1 MKHETHGPTKINGAA
16 APRGLDGAQRRSGWS
31 EEDERRATDPYV
43 APQGG
48 RTEARQG
55 WPEHEQKA
63 PAQSDRRMNETY
75 DARQRRDGDPA
86 RATGGYESAPF
97 RRDEDRSPDATQ
109 RQKPYIVEAMAPP
122 SVPPMAPD
130 RSGIPDDARTDL
142 APSDDVPR
150 PQDPNEFGA
159 HGDLPPDAGH

>member
-1 MKHETHGPTKINGAA
+1 MKHETHGPTKINGAT

-48 RTEARQG
+48 RTEAR
-55 WPEHEQKA
+55 
-63 PAQSDRRMNETY
+63 
-75 DARQRRDGDPA
+75 
-86 RATGGYESAPF
+86 
-97 RRDEDRSPDATQ
+97 SPDVTQ

-122 SVPPMAPD
+122 SVPPMVPD
-130 RSGIPDDARTDL
+130 RSGIPDDARTDV
-142 APSDDVPR
+142 ATSDDVPR